1 MKRLFITATDTG
13 AGKTTMACALL
24 KLFNAQSWSTLALK
38 PVASGAYAGQSIDA
52 LSLMHFSSLKLPYA
66 HVNPYV
72 FLQPIAPHIAAAQE
86 GVCLNVAK
94 LKQAC
99 EVALSYSDEPDVLLI
114 EGAGGC
120 LCPLNQ
126 DETLL
131 DFAKAMAC
139 EVVLVVAMKLGC
151 LNHAML
157 SYEAIK
163 ARGLN
168 LFCVV
173 LNNLD
178 PAMAALEENK
188 LFLRQYFSGIKV
200 IEARGESS
208 QASS

>member
-1 MKRLFITATDTG
+1 MKRLFVTATDTG
-13 AGKTTMACALL
+13 AGKTTITCALL

-66 HVNPYV
+66 QVNPYT

-99 EVALSYSDEPDVLLI
+99 DAALSYSDEPDVLLI

-120 LCPLNQ
+120 LCPLN
-126 DETLL
+126 ESENLL
-131 DFAKAMAC
+131 DFAQVMAC
-139 EVVLVVAMKLGC
+139 EIVLVVAMRLGC

-168 LFCVV
+168 VFCVV
-173 LNNLD
+173 LNNVV
-178 PAMAALEENK
+178 PMMAALEENK
-188 LFLRQYFSGIKV
+188 LFLRQYFAGIKV
-200 IEARGESS
+200 IEVKG
-208 QASS
+208 